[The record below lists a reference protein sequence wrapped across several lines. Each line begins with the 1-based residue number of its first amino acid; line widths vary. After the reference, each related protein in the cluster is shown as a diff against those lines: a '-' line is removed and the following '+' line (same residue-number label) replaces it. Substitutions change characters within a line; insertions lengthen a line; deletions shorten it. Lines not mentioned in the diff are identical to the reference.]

1 MTRGHPRST
10 RSATLFPYATLFR
23 SPERRLQGLPA
34 LRGDR
39 HGARAVDAPDP
50 EMLEGMCAQG
60 GADAPGEV
68 RAALAPVQARKAEHA
83 RRPPGVEAHRRIA
96 PEPVEERRAAVGAGS
111 GTTPERRRGG
121 KRWGAT

>member
-68 RAALAPVQARKAEHA
+68 RAALAPVQARTAEHA
-83 RRPPGVEAHRRIA
+83 RRAPGRSEEHTSELQSLMRISY
-96 PEPVEERRAAVGAGS
+96 AVFCLKKKS
-111 GTTPERRRGG
+111 IKKNYT
-121 KRWGAT
+121 KLQQ